1 MHLHVLFYKQ
11 MRKIELD
18 EEYVSL
24 SFDVLRIV
32 RNITSNMLINRRGEE
47 GEILTDEKEIIDEL
61 KRYLNLTLEGR
72 NQQKKMR
79 KILREIIRE

>member
-11 MRKIELD
+11 MRKIELA

-47 GEILTDEKEIIDEL
+47 GEILTDEKEIMDGL
-61 KRYLNLTLEGR
+61 KRYLNLALEGR